1 MNRLDTEG
9 NNASGSVVTSTEN
22 TRLSGFWLIMA
33 RVVWLVL
40 VVPSLGL
47 FVVSL
52 PVYYQQLQSAC
63 VDVTTCNLNGSL
75 PAQVLQSLS
84 TIGFS
89 VSGYA
94 ALVTILSVIIAAI
107 WCGIGFLIFWR
118 RSDDWL
124 ALLAAFV
131 LVMYDI
137 TSSGNP
143 PYALAFAS
151 PVLVLPLNIASF
163 LGQVSLGVFFLL
175 FPNGRLVPRW
185 MGLILLLVIINSFLS
200 TFPSPTS
207 PFNTN
212 NWPIW
217 LNLLVNLALYGAIIF
232 SQIYRYRRVSTPIQR
247 QQTKWVIL
255 GVAAAIGAIIG
266 LLVIA
271 ALIPS
276 IDNTLFFNEVWYIIF
291 PVSLLLIPLSIG
303 FSILRYRLYDIDLLI
318 NRTLVYGTLTVLLA
332 LVYVGL
338 VLGLQALVRLFP
350 GQSSQSPVVIV
361 ASTLA
366 IAALFQPL
374 RRRIQAIIDRRFY
387 RRKYDA
393 AKITAAF
400 GATLRNEVDL
410 EQLREQ
416 LLAVVGETMQPS
428 HVSLWMRQPRQT
440 DTPSLQAHKPSPEE
454 AGVLKEIAGHGV

>member
-1 MNRLDTEG
+1 
-9 NNASGSVVTSTEN
+9 
-22 TRLSGFWLIMA
+22 
-33 RVVWLVL
+33 
-40 VVPSLGL
+40 
-47 FVVSL
+47 
-52 PVYYQQLQSAC
+52 
-63 VDVTTCNLNGSL
+63 
-75 PAQVLQSLS
+75 
-84 TIGFS
+84 
-89 VSGYA
+89 
-94 ALVTILSVIIAAI
+94 
-107 WCGIGFLIFWR
+107 
-118 RSDDWL
+118 
-124 ALLAAFV
+124 
-131 LVMYDI
+131 
-137 TSSGNP
+137 
-143 PYALAFAS
+143 
-151 PVLVLPLNIASF
+151 
-163 LGQVSLGVFFLL
+163 
-175 FPNGRLVPRW
+175 

-332 LVYVGL
+332 VVYVGL